1 MAEKLECELMFDLKM
16 ILAYMVYIY
25 KSDTYNVILP
35 KRLVYNIEVQIFN
48 QFYFPIFRK
57 MYHN

>member
-1 MAEKLECELMFDLKM
+1 MVY
-16 ILAYMVYIY
+16 IVYIY
-25 KSDTYNVILP
+25 KSDTYNVILT

-57 MYHN
+57 CIITKSVTCIAYPLR